1 MNGEG
6 RMDLAGL
13 DVIYCDVMCEL
24 FPTTNQSILIV
35 HLFWGSL
42 LKAMT
47 VTGLVR

>member
-13 DVIYCDVMCEL
+13 DVMVAELHEL

-47 VTGLVR
+47 VTG